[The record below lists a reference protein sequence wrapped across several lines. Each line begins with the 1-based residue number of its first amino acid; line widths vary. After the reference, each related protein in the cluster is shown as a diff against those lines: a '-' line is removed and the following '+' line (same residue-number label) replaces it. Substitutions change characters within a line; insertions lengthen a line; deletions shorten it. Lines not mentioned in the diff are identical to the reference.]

1 MSQPLPGDRAH
12 SSVVASEIAHQLN
25 DVVGELVGVRREVAA
40 HRISR
45 RLVGSGS
52 AAEAQVDAAR
62 EERFQGPEL
71 LGDDQRRMVGQH
83 DPARADAD
91 GRGLRA
97 HEASATA
104 VAALAMPG
112 IE

>member
-1 MSQPLPGDRAH
+1 MSSPSPGMARTRPF
-12 SSVVASEIAHQLN
+12 VAPEIAHQL
-25 DVVGELVGVRREVAA
+25 DDIVRELVGVRREVAA

-45 RLVGSGS
+45 CLVGAGR
-52 AAEAQVDAAR
+52 AAEPEVDAAG
-62 EERFQGPEL
+62 EERFQRPEL

-91 GRGLRA
+91 GRGLRPTN
-97 HEASATA
+97 ASATA